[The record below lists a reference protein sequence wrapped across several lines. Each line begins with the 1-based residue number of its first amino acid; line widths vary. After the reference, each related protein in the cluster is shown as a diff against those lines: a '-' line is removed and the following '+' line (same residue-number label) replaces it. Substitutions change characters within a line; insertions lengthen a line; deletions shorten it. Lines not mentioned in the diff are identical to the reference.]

1 MSELGYLNQQLSWH
15 RMQSAPPQRS
25 ISDSGSQLYL
35 ARTNT
40 WVSQR
45 PVDVSKSLYFRCLHA
60 IEALKAQSFLKPYFA
75 YLEKQDGELP
85 DFLQVD
91 FGISPPNQPLDAI
104 SLTSRFLRLGGPMCL
119 LFNKLGR
126 VELEVLPAEGYSN
139 IKVVKRSLYRFL
151 EACMLELK
159 LNAEEDLFT
168 ISNVFSLSTT
178 DLARAFRTLQLII
191 DRLDEKNLLEP
202 HTASNAHRE
211 PQDQR
216 DRVMDELVRTE
227 QKYVQNLQ
235 ILLNYHDVLLHS
247 NFPRE
252 TVATML
258 PYLPKLVDIQRRFL
272 AGLEYQSSFEPEN
285 QNIAWIFER
294 WVPDFKQLY
303 EGFTLNQKSASEVA
317 NQEIPNLLQFS
328 NILEPT
334 WELQAMLL
342 TPVQRICR
350 YPLLLKQL
358 EKHTPPDWPYY
369 EKLCDTLTVM
379 QGMMIAVNETQR
391 KVENRFVRRDL
402 EERVKDWK
410 GLDINSMGELLL
422 SGAFPVLSFGE
433 ESEYNLYLFEKMLLC
448 CKDKVLAKRTPLGKI
463 RPTRASHGKGTT
475 LELKGRIYLSYVTS
489 VRVTRLPNGYLLS
502 LGWGHDDASEIG
514 AFEVRLANDEQAAFW
529 EASISRLA
537 NFSRELPQD
546 NIPLGFDDD
555 DTDGGAKFW
564 EDAGNSPVEALR
576 KLSVSSESNRSR
588 WSFDT
593 NSGARNSRLSGSVT
607 PIAGSQSH
615 LPGLRVRTPSYSTE
629 TLELNGRRRVR
640 VYIQSDTFLLLLPQ
654 DVTYSA
660 LVSRVERKLKLCGKP
675 VVSPLPL
682 HYLDEDRDY
691 VRLAS
696 DDDLAIALE
705 AVPESEELT
714 LRIS

>member
-1 MSELGYLNQQLSWH
+1 MSQLPSCD

-25 ISDSGSQLYL
+25 GSDSGSQLNL
-35 ARTNT
+35 ARANT

-45 PVDVSKSLYFRCLHA
+45 PVDVSQSLYFRCLHA
-60 IEALKAQSFLKPYFA
+60 MDVLKAQPDLEPYFSL
-75 YLEKQDGELP
+75 LETQRTGSPE
-85 DFLQVD
+85 FLAVD
-91 FGISPPNQPLDAI
+91 FGISPPGRHLDSVSMI
-104 SLTSRFLRLGGPMCL
+104 SRFLRLGGPMCL

-126 VELEVLPAEGYSN
+126 VQLEVLPPGDCTN
-139 IKVVKRSLYRFL
+139 IKFVKRSLYRFL
-151 EACMLELK
+151 EACMTELRM
-159 LNAEEDLFT
+159 NAEEDLFT

-178 DLARAFRTLQLII
+178 DLAKALRTLQLII
-191 DRLDEKNLLEP
+191 DRLADQNLLEKHVP
-202 HTASNAHRE
+202 SASLPE
-211 PQDQR
+211 PRDQR
-216 DRVMDELVRTE
+216 DRVMNELVYTE
-227 QKYVQNLQ
+227 QKYVQNLE
-235 ILLNYHDVLLHS
+235 ILLIYHDALLQA
-247 NFPRE
+247 NFPRD
-252 TVATML
+252 TVSKMF
-258 PYLPKLVDIQRRFL
+258 PYIPKIVDFQRRFL
-272 AGLEYQSSFEPEN
+272 AGLEYECCLEPTQ
-285 QNIAWIFER
+285 QNLAWIFER

-303 EGFTLNQKSASEVA
+303 EGFTLNQKTAADLA
-317 NQEIPNLLQFS
+317 NQEIPNLIQFS
-328 NILEPT
+328 HILEPT

-358 EKHTPPDWPYY
+358 EKHTPTDWPYY
-369 EKLCDTLTVM
+369 QDLCDTLAVM

-402 EERVKDWK
+402 EERIKDWK
-410 GLDINSMGELLL
+410 GLDISSMGELLL
-422 SGAFPVLSFGE
+422 SGAFPVLSLGE

-448 CKDKVLAKRTPLGKI
+448 CKDRVLAKRTPLGKI
-463 RPTRASHGKGTT
+463 RPSRASHGKGTT
-475 LELKGRIYLSYVTS
+475 LELKGRIYLSYVSS

-502 LGWGHDDASEIG
+502 LGWGQDDASEIG

-529 EASISRLA
+529 EATISRLA
-537 NFSRELPQD
+537 NRSRDLPNG

-555 DTDGGAKFW
+555 DTDSGAKFW

-588 WSFDT
+588 WSLDT
-593 NSGARNSRLSGSVT
+593 SGGARSSRVSESVT

-615 LPGLRVRTPSYSTE
+615 LPSLRSRTPSYSTE

-640 VYIQSDTFLLLLPQ
+640 VYVQTDTFLLLVPD

-660 LVSRVERKLKLCGKP
+660 LAARVERKLRLCGKP
-675 VVSPLPL
+675 VTSSLSL
-682 HYLDEDRDY
+682 RYLDEDGDY

-714 LRIS
+714 LHIG